1 MAQHPVVD
9 KGVQDGHNIVIVLSE
24 IPVSGKLPLCHAR
37 LISFITF
44 GSCLGRS
51 LLGCLET
58 FSWLSRNLEVIEVR
72 TKSVAEVGLRAI

>member
-9 KGVQDGHNIVIVLSE
+9 KEVQDGHNIVIVLSE

-51 LLGCLET
+51 LLG

>member
-51 LLGCLET
+51 LLS
-58 FSWLSRNLEVIEVR
+58 FSCLSRNLEVIEVR

>member
-24 IPVSGKLPLCHAR
+24 IPVSGKLPLCHVR

-51 LLGCLET
+51 LLG
-58 FSWLSRNLEVIEVR
+58 FSCLSRNLEVIEVR